1 MSICCEM
8 TDKWGSMVPEVLF
21 LVCSICQHQ
30 DRSNAIALEVVE
42 RLTKQIGPR
51 ATQIDN
57 FGTSITVLL
66 QTRALEAVECVR
78 DSLST
83 AHDALVLV
91 VSKRALVTYPYE
103 SGRSNVGIADR
114 AFAIAFVAEAADG
127 YAGLLAAHYQVAIL
141 VVSGILSQVMEG
153 KLTDDVATLLWK
165 SLWSGS

>member
-1 MSICCEM
+1 
-8 TDKWGSMVPEVLF
+8 MVSV
-21 LVCSICQHQ
+21 STKTGATQSQ
-30 DRSNAIALEVVE
+30 VVG

-66 QTRALEAVECVR
+66 QTRALEAVKCVR
-78 DSLST
+78 DSLSA
-83 AHDALVLV
+83 AHDTLVLV

-103 SGRSNVGIADR
+103 SGRTNVGIADR

-127 YAGLLAAHYQVAIL
+127 DAGLLAAHYQVAIL
-141 VVSGILSQVMEG
+141 IVSGIFSQVMEG

-165 SLWSGS
+165 NLWSWRVNVGAGGGAEVKIACLIRSW